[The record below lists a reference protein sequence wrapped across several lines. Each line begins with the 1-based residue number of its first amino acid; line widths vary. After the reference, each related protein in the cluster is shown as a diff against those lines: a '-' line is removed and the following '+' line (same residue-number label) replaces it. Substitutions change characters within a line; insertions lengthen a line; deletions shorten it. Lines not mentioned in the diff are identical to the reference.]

1 MPLSTNHPILKYGT
15 SRMKK
20 LKHGTPIQVLVA
32 LTCQRTILLLQVDF
46 IAA

>member
-20 LKHGTPIQVLVA
+20 LKHWMLVLGLRLLFTISV
-32 LTCQRTILLLQVDF
+32 LGILLG
-46 IAA
+46 